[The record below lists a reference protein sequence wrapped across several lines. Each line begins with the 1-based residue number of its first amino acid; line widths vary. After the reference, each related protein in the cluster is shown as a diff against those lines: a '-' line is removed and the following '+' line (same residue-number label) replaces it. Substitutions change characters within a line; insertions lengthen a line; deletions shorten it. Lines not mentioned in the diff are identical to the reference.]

1 MKLPSPPQPAFRSAL
16 HHPRVA
22 TVIGRWL
29 AVAVVVCFLT
39 GLFSHFQQAT
49 PGWLHIPA
57 RPASLYRVTQGL
69 HVLSGTVAIPLLLAK
84 LWTVYPKLFEKP
96 PWPPSRAAL
105 ATLLERLSILVL
117 VSAMALE
124 LFIGFLNTLQWYPWP
139 FPFKETHYAL
149 AWIIIGA
156 LLVHLAVKLPM
167 IRSHWSRT
175 AADRTPYAPLAEGAA
190 EATPADA
197 DTPLDEHHADAP
209 QPEPA
214 HPRDSLPAEIT
225 GLSRRGLFRTVAGAA
240 ALVGIVSVGQSV
252 PAFGPIAVLAP
263 RKPNV
268 GPQSLPVNRTAHD
281 AGVVP
286 VGDDWRFTISGPQQL
301 SWSLAELRSLQQNR
315 SDLPI
320 ACVEGWSQGASWEGI
335 RIRDLLRLAGAPD
348 HSTVRV
354 VSMEKG
360 GFYATSELPP
370 QFAADPLTLLALK
383 LNGDDLDLDHG
394 FPARI
399 IAPNRPGVLQT
410 KWVHRLEVLA

>member
-1 MKLPSPPQPAFRSAL
+1 
-16 HHPRVA
+16 
-22 TVIGRWL
+22 
-29 AVAVVVCFLT
+29 
-39 GLFSHFQQAT
+39 
-49 PGWLHIPA
+49 
-57 RPASLYRVTQGL
+57 
-69 HVLSGTVAIPLLLAK
+69 VLSGTVAIPLLLAK

-156 LLVHLAVKLPM
+156 LLVHLAVKLPL

-175 AADRTPYAPLAEGAA
+175 AADRTPYAPLEEEAA
-190 EATPADA
+190 EAPESDTVGIPSAPESEKAAARLPAA
-197 DTPLDEHHADAP
+197 
-209 QPEPA
+209 PA
-214 HPRDSLPAEIT
+214 HTRESLPAEVT
-225 GLSRRGLFRTVAGAA
+225 GLSRRGLFRTVAGAG
-240 ALVGIVSVGQSV
+240 ALVGIASVGQSV

-286 VGDDWRFTISGPQQL
+286 VDDDWRFTISGPQQL
-301 SWSLAELRSLQQNR
+301 SWSLTELRSLQQNR

-370 QFAADPLTLLALK
+370 QFTADPLTLLALK
-383 LNGDDLDLDHG
+383 LNGSDLDLDHG

>member
-1 MKLPSPPQPAFRSAL
+1 MKDMKLPSPPQPEFASPL
-16 HHPRVA
+16 HQPRVA

-29 AVAVVVCFLT
+29 AAAVVICFLT

-49 PGWLHIPA
+49 PGWLVIPS

-84 LWTVYPKLFEKP
+84 LWTVYPKLFAKL
-96 PWPPSRAAL
+96 PWPPSREAL
-105 ATLLERLSILVL
+105 ATVLERASILVL

-149 AWIIIGA
+149 AWIIVGA
-156 LLVHLAVKLPM
+156 LLVHLAVKLPL
-167 IRSHWSRT
+167 IRRHWSRT
-175 AADRTPYAPLAEGAA
+175 PADRTPYAPLLEDQ
-190 EATPADA
+190 EQTP
-197 DTPLDEHHADAP
+197 PGS
-209 QPEPA
+209 EPKPA
-214 HPRDSLPAEIT
+214 SSSLPANIT
-225 GLSRRGLFRTVAGAA
+225 GLSRRGLFRTVAGAGA
-240 ALVGIVSVGQSV
+240 VIGIASIGQSV
-252 PAFGPIAVLAP
+252 PPLGPIAVLAP

-268 GPQSLPVNRTAHD
+268 GPQDLPVNRTAHD
-281 AGVVP
+281 AGVQP

-301 SWSLAELRSLQQNR
+301 SWSLAELRALPQHR
-315 SDLPI
+315 SALPI
-320 ACVEGWSQGASWEGI
+320 ACVEGWSQGAHWEGI
-335 RIRDLLRLAGAPD
+335 RIRDLLQLAGAPD
-348 HSTVRV
+348 RSAVRV

-370 QFAADPLTLLALK
+370 QYAADPLTLLALR
-383 LNGDDLDLDHG
+383 LNGSDLDLDHG
-394 FPARI
+394 YPARI